1 VTGQV
6 LLDLDVA
13 EDQKEQTSAIHCCSA
28 EREAD

>member
-6 LLDLDVA
+6 LVDLDVA
-13 EDQKEQTSAIHCCSA
+13 DTQKEKSSAIHCCSA